1 MIRRPPRSTRTDTL
15 FPYTTLFRSLAGG
28 FAWLAESNEAGF
40 VGRLID
46 AGAWAAYR
54 PETFAVLPDGGC
66 FFISVRKPGPPQP
79 HPPLYETRHTHLIY
93 AYYTQML
100 HRSEDR
106 SVGKEGLSTCRYR
119 WVTET

>member
-28 FAWLAESNEAGF
+28 FAWLAASNEAGF

-66 FFISVRKPGPPQP
+66 SFISVRTPGPPPP
-79 HPPLYETRHTHLIY
+79 HPPIYETGNTHLTS
-93 AYYTQML
+93 AYSSDERLLGIECVSMCSSRGSPL
-100 HRSEDR
+100 HP
-106 SVGKEGLSTCRYR
+106 KQ
-119 WVTET
+119 